1 MVIVNSLS
9 MRANYKGIPINTSK
23 NTHEEVFQLLDQP
36 KTAKIIDIPS
46 GNGAFVL
53 RLKDHGFTN
62 VWAVDIQ
69 NLMKF
74 EHQQFVV
81 SDMTQKIN
89 LDDNSLDSVVS
100 IDGIEHIR
108 SQDSFIKEV
117 HRVLKPGGQLLLST
131 PNISSLRSRWK
142 WFTTGHHH
150 KCDAPLDE
158 KNPNPLHHIAMISYP
173 ELRYLLHTCGFQITH
188 VSTNQT
194 KLASFLFLPFVPLVY
209 LLTTLAYKKSGRR
222 DKTEWLN
229 KQVKQSMFTK
239 ALLFG
244 ETLIVKAVK
253 V

>member
-1 MVIVNSLS
+1 

-46 GNGAFVL
+46 GNGAFVR
-53 RLKDHGFTN
+53 RLIDHGFTN

-81 SDMTQKIN
+81 SDMTKKLN

-131 PNISSLRSRWK
+131 PNVSSLRSRWK

-173 ELRYLLHTCGFQITH
+173 ELRYLLHTSGFQITQ

-194 KLASFLFLPFVPLVY
+194 KLASFLFLPLVPFVY
-209 LLTTLAYKKSGRR
+209 LMTSLAYKKSGRR
-222 DKTEWLN
+222 DKTQWLN
-229 KQVKQSMFTK
+229 KQVKQSMFSK

-244 ETLIVKAVK
+244 ETLIVKAIK
-253 V
+253 I